1 MSLACYCSRHRSVY
15 LTLKLT
21 KREQW
26 KSLKEVQDRRNI
38 FRNRSNLLYCST
50 RSVSGNGP
58 SSQTPKSEASKEPK
72 DKPTESKESI
82 TKFLQNYKPAN
93 EQTEKILKMLK
104 ETSNQLREKAMIYYN
119 EKRDYLTKGKM
130 LTEGEE
136 EHWYSARVNFMM
148 KRYEDFVGLTDVK
161 NAQVRVQKTEK
172 LFVKSQDDRR
182 ETQRLINEV
191 QAKIK
196 NLHTELERTHR
207 GEDKYLEL
215 VTLEHTVLRE
225 ERTYIEQLSL
235 QERNERE
242 AFSRLSR
249 AVRDSHESE
258 RAQAEKTKY
267 WAVLGSIIGT
277 SLGVLGTTINNRL
290 RMREL
295 RQIVRDA
302 SAGNSQNAAATA
314 TVSAAALNT
323 TVSKDLINQNTESLK
338 SEIVEE
344 VQNKF
349 EEYSKKVEN
358 VGKSTNDKM
367 NEITKSISKLSDN
380 VGEQKHKSIE
390 VLSLLERRP
399 FTNTKSDVHLE
410 SLNKKAVVE
419 LQQAL
424 ETQIMRWEEK
434 VDNIMKL
441 HLENSS
447 NTKSLNAL
455 ERKVTEVLAFEKYMV
470 EKTAKLYDDYNR
482 NSAIG
487 KYNSL

>member
-38 FRNRSNLLYCST
+38 FRNRSNLLFCSS
-50 RSVSGNGP
+50 RLLSGDGP
-58 SSQTPKSEASKEPK
+58 SSQTPKSEASKEPN
-72 DKPTESKESI
+72 DKPKESKENI
-82 TKFLQNYKPAN
+82 TKLLQNYKPAN

-148 KRYEDFVGLTDVK
+148 KRYENFVGLTDVK

-172 LFVKSQDDRR
+172 MFVKSQDDRR

-242 AFSRLSR
+242 AFSNLSR

-314 TVSAAALNT
+314 AVSASALNAN
-323 TVSKDLINQNTESLK
+323 VSKDLINQNTESLK

-399 FTNTKSDVHLE
+399 FTNTKSDVHPE

-487 KYNSL
+487 KYNIL

>member
-1 MSLACYCSRHRSVY
+1 M
-15 LTLKLT
+15 
-21 KREQW
+21 
-26 KSLKEVQDRRNI
+26 
-38 FRNRSNLLYCST
+38 
-50 RSVSGNGP
+50 
-58 SSQTPKSEASKEPK
+58 
-72 DKPTESKESI
+72 
-82 TKFLQNYKPAN
+82 
-93 EQTEKILKMLK
+93 
-104 ETSNQLREKAMIYYN
+104 
-119 EKRDYLTKGKM
+119 
-130 LTEGEE
+130 
-136 EHWYSARVNFMM
+136 
-148 KRYEDFVGLTDVK
+148 
-161 NAQVRVQKTEK
+161 
-172 LFVKSQDDRR
+172 
-182 ETQRLINEV
+182 
-191 QAKIK
+191 QAIIK

-242 AFSRLSR
+242 AFSNLSR

-302 SAGNSQNAAATA
+302 SAGNSQNVATTAAVSTA
-314 TVSAAALNT
+314 ASNANVP
-323 TVSKDLINQNTESLK
+323 KDLINQNTESLK

-349 EEYSKKVEN
+349 KEYSKKVEN
-358 VGKSTNDKM
+358 VGKCTNDKM

-399 FTNTKSDVHLE
+399 FTNTKNDVHPE

-487 KYNSL
+487 KYDLL